1 MNVSKTKRG
10 RWPWALA
17 AWLLLCC
24 PIAGA
29 QKPVFDVHVHLR
41 EGEASL
47 REYTDAASADGIV
60 LGGFGAM
67 WFGGPH
73 QARAGTPGD
82 IRARN
87 DALLALAAR
96 HPRMVPIGTV
106 HPYDGQA
113 ALDELARIAGRGVR
127 MLKIHAHTQQFDVAD
142 PRVLALV
149 RRAGVLGVVV
159 LMDNAGILPGDHE
172 KMFNLAAQAPDTKL
186 VLAHVGG
193 THFRYWNILKLART
207 ADGFG
212 FDNLYFD
219 ISATVLL
226 AGDTPLE
233 DEFVWTLRNVG
244 IDRVL
249 LGSDHPQISL
259 AHTLRAFEKLDLTEQ
274 ERHLIRVGNA
284 RRLLG
289 LDVHA
294 AP

>member
-1 MNVSKTKRG
+1 MR
-10 RWPWALA
+10 RALA
-17 AWLLLCC
+17 RWLLACGA
-24 PIAGA
+24 AGA
-29 QKPVFDVHVHLR
+29 QEPVFDMHVHLR

-47 REYTDAASADGIV
+47 REYTVENAAAGIASAGV
-60 LGGFGAM
+60 GAM

-73 QARAGTPGD
+73 QAPAGDPAR

-87 DALLALAAR
+87 DALIALAKRNA
-96 HPRMVPIGTV
+96 HVLPIGTV
-106 HPYDGQA
+106 HPYDGDE
-113 ALDELARIAGRGVR
+113 ALDELARIAGQGVR
-127 MLKIHAHTQQFDVAD
+127 VVKIHAHTQRFDVAD

-149 RRAGVLGVVV
+149 QRAGELGMVV

-172 KMFNLAAQAPDTKL
+172 KLFNLAAAAPRTRL
-186 VLAHVGG
+186 VLAHIGG
-193 THFRYWNILKLART
+193 TGFRFWNILALART

-212 FDNLYFD
+212 FENLYFD

-233 DEFVWTLRNVG
+233 EEFVWTLRNVG

-259 AHTLRAFEKLDLTEQ
+259 ARTLEAFEKLDFTAE
-274 ERHLIRVGNA
+274 EKRKIRVDNA

-289 LDVHA
+289 LER
-294 AP
+294 

>member
-1 MNVSKTKRG
+1 MRILKKTRM
-10 RWPWALA
+10 RWLWTLA
-17 AWLLLCC
+17 AWLSLSGSV
-24 PIAGA
+24 AGA
-29 QKPVFDVHVHLR
+29 QQPVFDVHVHLR
-41 EGEASL
+41 EAKTSL
-47 REYTDAASADGIV
+47 RQYMDAAEADGIA
-60 LGGFGAM
+60 LAGFGAM

-73 QARAGTPGD
+73 QARAGTPGE

-96 HPRMVPIGTV
+96 HPQMVAIGTV

-113 ALDELARIAGRGVR
+113 ALDELARIAARGVR
-127 MLKIHAHTQQFDVAD
+127 MLKIHAHTQQFDVSD

-149 RRAGVLGVVV
+149 RRAGELGVVV

-172 KMFNLAAQAPDTKL
+172 KLFNLAAQAPDTKL

-244 IDRVL
+244 IDKVL

-259 AHTLRAFEKLDLTEQ
+259 AHTLRAFEKLELTEQ

-289 LDVHA
+289 LDARA

>member
-1 MNVSKTKRG
+1 MEGWKTTRG
-10 RWPWALA
+10 RWLWALVA
-17 AWLLLCC
+17 LLSLCC
-24 PIAGA
+24 PLAGA
-29 QKPVFDVHVHLR
+29 QQPVFDAHAHLR
-41 EGEASL
+41 DGEASL
-47 REYTDAASADGIV
+47 RAYTEAASADGMV
-60 LGGFGAM
+60 LAGFGAM

-73 QARAGTPGD
+73 QARAGMPGE

-106 HPYDGQA
+106 HPYDGQE
-113 ALDELARIAGRGVR
+113 ALDELARIAARGVR
-127 MLKIHAHTQQFDVAD
+127 MLKLHAHTQRFDVAD

-149 RRAGVLGVVV
+149 RRAGALGVVV

-172 KMFNLAAQAPDTKL
+172 KLFNLAAHAPDTKL

-244 IDRVL
+244 IEKVL
-249 LGSDHPQISL
+249 LGSDYPQISL
-259 AHTLRAFEKLDLTEQ
+259 ASTLQAFEKLDLTAQ

-289 LDVHA
+289 LDARA